1 MTKTSMISF
10 LLRAVRRHWKI
21 GLLLFFLYLG
31 ALWVSSMFL
40 PNIAILFPASAIAV
54 SVLFFA
60 GARIWPVVY
69 IASLISNFVLGSP
82 LVYLLIMPFAQAL
95 QAGFG
100 ATILRRAGV
109 DPLFRRTRDIL
120 ITLAAAMIS
129 SVVVPTFGVF
139 TRWLNTFVTGEP
151 FGSLSW
157 LYWYTGTVF
166 CFVVIVPFI
175 LRWFAKPRFARSL
188 PETLETLIVFGGLLS
203 VCYAIFIADI
213 TAIGP
218 FPLVYT
224 LFIPLFWIAL
234 RLRPRFTTLALILV
248 ALAALSSLYIT
259 PDPQPLNDRIFQV
272 ETFMIVLSGIFLIIS
287 SLQEDRRI
295 ATRLIRSQM
304 ATLENAVSRISSESR
319 AKNDFIAIL
328 AHELRNPLAPVV
340 SAIEL
345 MKETRAKDHED
356 QETLIMME
364 ERMQTVRHLL
374 DDLLD
379 ISRIS
384 EGKLSLKK
392 EPTELNAILR
402 RAIVSTETYI
412 EDRHQTV
419 SIRAPKE
426 ALYVMGDPVRLEQV
440 FTNLITNASKYSD
453 PGDPIDITL
462 RKDGD
467 SAEITVKDTGIG
479 IPPEM
484 LDTIFLPF
492 QQIEQGSRTRKG
504 LGIGLALVHNFVTAH
519 EGSIS
524 VLSDGAGL
532 GSRFV
537 VRLPLTEHAAGTADR
552 TETSIKAAARDSGP
566 SVLVVDDNDAAA
578 WGIGKLLSLRGARV
592 AYAYDAGQAIEQA
605 LNERPDIALLDLGLP
620 DRDGYSVA
628 ETLRAQGYTG
638 RLIAL
643 TGFSTDD
650 VKARGKAAGFDGFLV
665 KPAGLA
671 ELMEAIPEIA

>member
-1 MTKTSMISF
+1 MTNASMIF
-10 LLRAVRRHWKI
+10 LLRRSIERHWKI
-21 GLLLFFLYLG
+21 GILLFFLYLS
-31 ALWVSSMFL
+31 ALWVSSVFV

-54 SVLFFA
+54 AVLFFA

-69 IASLISNFVLGSP
+69 LASLTSNLVLGSP
-82 LVYLLIMPFAQAL
+82 LIYLLIMPFAQAL

-129 SVVVPTFGVF
+129 SVVVPTLGIA
-139 TRWLNTFVTGEP
+139 TRALNATITGEP
-151 FGSLSW
+151 YGSLPW
-157 LYWYTGTVF
+157 LYWYTGTIF
-166 CFVVIVPFI
+166 CFVLIVPFV
-175 LRWFAKPRFARSL
+175 LRWFAKPRFARAL
-188 PETLETLIVFGGLLS
+188 PETLETLAVFSVLLG

-213 TAIGP
+213 TTIGP

-248 ALAALSSLYIT
+248 SLTALSSLYIT
-259 PDPQPLNDRIFQV
+259 PDPEPLNDRIFQV
-272 ETFMIVLSGIFLIIS
+272 EAFMIVLSGIFLIIT

-345 MKETRAKDHED
+345 MKETRPKEHED
-356 QETLIMME
+356 QETLSMME

-392 EPTELNAILR
+392 EPTDLGAILR

-412 EDRHQTV
+412 EDRHQTLSV
-419 SIRAPKE
+419 KAPKE

-462 RKDGD
+462 RKDGG
-467 SAEITVKDTGIG
+467 SVEITVKDTGIG
-479 IPPEM
+479 ISSEL
-484 LDTIFLPF
+484 LDTIFIPF

-524 VLSDGAGL
+524 VLSEGAGL
-532 GSRFV
+532 GSRFI
-537 VRLPLTEHAAGTADR
+537 VRLPLVEHATATIER
-552 TETSIKAAARDSGP
+552 TESGTSAAARGSGP

-578 WGIGKLLSLRGARV
+578 WGIDKLLSLRGAIV
-592 AYAYDAGQAIEQA
+592 SYAYDAGQAIEKA
-605 LNERPDIALLDLGLP
+605 LEEKPDIVLLDLGLP
-620 DRDGYSVA
+620 DRDGYSAA
-628 ETLRAQGYTG
+628 EALRTQGYNG

-643 TGFSTDD
+643 TGFSTED
-650 VKARGKAAGFDGFLV
+650 VKVRGKAAGFDRFLV